1 MDKFLNNDDAKVL
14 LNFKEKIE
22 KENKYINWFK
32 KIKMRFKKRVK
43 KFAMS
48 FLIIIVPKYFKKL
61 FNFFKI

>member
-14 LNFKEKIE
+14 LNFKEKIK
-22 KENKYINWFK
+22 KEIKYINWFK